1 MPTRTARLDQA
12 PTSTWTPT
20 IKPDWFSGRREVWL
34 GKAVGINQFGV
45 NHLVLAPGAYSSLR
59 HWHEQEDEFAYVLS
73 GEVTLIDDHG
83 EHLLR
88 AGDCAGFPAGETNAH
103 HLVNRSGAEA
113 VLLVVGSRH
122 RGTET
127 LHYPDEA
134 DPGPFEVTRNARGD
148 RV

>member
-12 PTSTWTPT
+12 LTSTWTPT
-20 IKPDWFSGRREVWL
+20 IKPDWFSGRREAWL
-34 GKAVGINQFGV
+34 GKAVGLTQFGV

-73 GEVTLIDDHG
+73 GEVVLIDDHG
-83 EHLLR
+83 EHRLK
-88 AGDCAGFPAGETNAH
+88 AGDYAGFPAGEANAH
-103 HLVNRSGAEA
+103 HVCNRSDTDA

-134 DPGPFEVTRNARGD
+134 DPGPFTVTRDARGD

>member
-1 MPTRTARLDQA
+1 MSTRIARLDQA
-12 PTSTWTPT
+12 PASSWTPT
-20 IKPDWFSGRREVWL
+20 VRPEWFAGRRETWL
-34 GKAVGINQFGV
+34 GKAVGLTQFGV

-73 GEVTLIDDHG
+73 GEAVLIDDQG
-83 EHLLR
+83 EHVLR
-88 AGDCAGFPAGETNAH
+88 AGDCAGFPAGEANAH
-103 HLVNRSGAEA
+103 HLTNRSNADA

-134 DPGPFEVTRNARGD
+134 DPGPFRVTRDGRGD